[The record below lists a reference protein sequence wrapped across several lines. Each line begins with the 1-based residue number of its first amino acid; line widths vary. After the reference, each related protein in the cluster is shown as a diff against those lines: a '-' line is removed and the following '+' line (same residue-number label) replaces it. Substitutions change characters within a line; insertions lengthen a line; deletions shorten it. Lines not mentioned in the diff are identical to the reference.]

1 MKTETALTVIERAF
15 VALGSSALE
24 THLSDLAKKHAD
36 IVAIANKDGREQ
48 VHAAVMVLRKQRT
61 AIAASGKGARDDA
74 AKFCKA
80 VIDEEKRLIAMIEPE
95 EDRLIKL
102 RDEWDQAREAEKKLA
117 AEIEAKR
124 KAWHESQVSGIRG
137 VVLGA
142 AGAPSQK
149 LRDLI
154 HEIDLIEPS
163 EELHAEYMPIV
174 ARAKAETL
182 SKLLEML
189 TEAEDRE
196 AEQARIKAEQEKEAA
211 RLASEREELA
221 KLRAEAEERQRI
233 EAEAA
238 EVARKAEAD
247 KMAAERAE
255 LERQRAE
262 DAKRAEAI
270 RKKTEAKIA
279 AERAEMEKQ
288 QQAIREQQAEIER
301 QQRAIKDAQD
311 RQEAEVR
318 AAVMR
323 KEAADRAEAEAMA
336 AEAARAAADKLRS
349 EQEAARVEAERKQAE
364 EAAAARKKR
373 EATVPEAA
381 ELADVIAHAYGIGG
395 DVAHGWLVARFG
407 KGGDFELAA

>member
-48 VHAAVMVLRKQRT
+48 VHAAAMVLRKQRT

-247 KMAAERAE
+247 K
-255 LERQRAE
+255 
-262 DAKRAEAI
+262 
-270 RKKTEAKIA
+270 IA

-311 RQEAEVR
+311 RQEAEAR

-336 AEAARAAADKLRS
+336 AEAARAAADKLRA
-349 EQEAARVEAERKQAE
+349 EQEAVRIESERKQAE